1 MNNEILEKID
11 EIMEALEQDAD
22 IKKMKEL
29 KHHILA
35 NSHLMNKIEKVK
47 RMSSYSDEYV
57 KLKKEIMENEDF
69 KEYKRIEKKL
79 NQIVNIINK
88 RLNDLVKEQE

>member
-11 EIMEALEQDAD
+11 EIMEALEQDTD

-29 KHHILA
+29 RHHILA